1 MSDVGDL
8 STPDEVIYGMA
19 PEVSIARVHR
29 LTRRLDMLSGILRGA
44 QSQLDQV
51 RMVLEQCNRDIGQMA
66 HPVPDG
72 HVHAPGCERGPDGWH
87 TCVPIPE
94 PDGEPL

>member
-1 MSDVGDL
+1 
-8 STPDEVIYGMA
+8 
-19 PEVSIARVHR
+19 
-29 LTRRLDMLSGILRGA
+29 
-44 QSQLDQV
+44 
-51 RMVLEQCNRDIGQMA
+51 MVLEQCNRDIGQMA